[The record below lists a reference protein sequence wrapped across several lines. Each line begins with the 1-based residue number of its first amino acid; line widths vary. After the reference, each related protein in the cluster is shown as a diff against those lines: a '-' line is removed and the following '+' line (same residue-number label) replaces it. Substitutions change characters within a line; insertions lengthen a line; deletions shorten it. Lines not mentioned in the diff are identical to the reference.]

1 MPLRKAWFK
10 HGSSLLHGC
19 SSNFFSL
26 AVLMPSSESKLSQLT
41 DSFGILA
48 QSKCGVFIL
57 RADVFSFTVTVS
69 LSHDSPGVIKSNL
82 YNGSCLHRTIK
93 QLWWLWLFCSSL
105 DPSLFCSSVW
115 LSTTREIRSLPT
127 NVVCWDGCLAG
138 EHTITVRYCRRGNA
152 CSVLQRCIV
161 LYHGVVVCPHCWPKI
176 EGNRPFLCDT
186 WNLGRILLP
195 LKLCFAHRHRKI
207 PGLRVVES
215 NWREIMEEGSKG
227 IERKED
233 HGGRKQMYRR
243 TAGRN
248 QSDCSWL
255 NCHKE
260 LLDKSRQ
267 LPSLS
272 VHRGI
277 SELGW
282 RRDRYGN
289 KLGNTDRVVVSESAV
304 WQPPDSKTGPDKKQ
318 EPDIQIEPQ
327 KMKIRNAADIL
338 KLKYWDRAYRAE
350 TAHKAS
356 INKFVCTRQALSALA
371 SGQDRLSKLAVLEHR
386 DDMFCGFWQTFFTA
400 MMFVG
405 AEVGS

>member
-207 PGLRVVES
+207 PGLSWEWLRVT
-215 NWREIMEEGSKG
+215 EGRSW
-227 IERKED
+227 RKEAKVSRE
-233 HGGRKQMYRR
+233 GR
-243 TAGRN
+243 
-248 QSDCSWL
+248 SWR
-255 NCHKE
+255 KE
-260 LLDKSRQ
+260 ANVSQDSRQ
-267 LPSLS
+267 KSEWLLVAQLPQRVAGQIPTVAFTVSSSRNFRARLAAGS
-272 VHRGI
+272 VR
-277 SELGW
+277 
-282 RRDRYGN
+282 
-289 KLGNTDRVVVSESAV
+289 
-304 WQPPDSKTGPDKKQ
+304 
-318 EPDIQIEPQ
+318 
-327 KMKIRNAADIL
+327 
-338 KLKYWDRAYRAE
+338 
-350 TAHKAS
+350 
-356 INKFVCTRQALSALA
+356 
-371 SGQDRLSKLAVLEHR
+371 
-386 DDMFCGFWQTFFTA
+386 
-400 MMFVG
+400 
-405 AEVGS
+405 